1 MDKSLDSK
9 DNKEVSPVSSNN
21 TKIDD
26 KYLDE
31 NFDTIASSMIKPY
44 DSNNK
49 EEITYQNNALMKL
62 KYLAL
67 EKKEKE
73 FKSGVQRFNLH
84 YKQLLELKDIHK
96 KGFFLPSMGLTKD
109 NKICPLPNEKIPQY
123 FCCLKCC
130 SSKCNNVSRLMA
142 VFQFDNNNELVD
154 TLWTTVSAAPAAAW
168 ATIDPEKMLQISH
181 AFNLRSCYVNWDGTY
196 RTTGPIPDPPI
207 PGYNGTIGDYNYK
220 TLCNTEGF
228 GVITGRSELVNHGEE
243 IACKSID
250 LPVEKNIQFKCGCK
264 NHFKRN
270 FAREVNPF
278 GNSCENQPLISK
290 VKSNTEHKYVFH
302 PLNSIDRKH
311 ENNIVFFCY
320 GCKNFFRYECLRSIN
335 EENNISSTEGCL
347 NVNENILKT
356 LPAINQSMIFR
367 KSLFN
372 DQYSNLLEE
381 TARSFEVGVK
391 IEGGKAFY
399 NYQFKLFGG
408 MGKYEYLKNLAPTVA
423 SLAISLPH
431 LTGGGGIKQSSTPQ
445 IGGSFRQGGLSEP
458 SNPRTPSPISGPS
471 DPWAPPPPPPFS
483 GPSDHWPPPPS
494 PFSGPSGPR
503 APPSSSSSTSTY
515 WGRSE
520 SSPVV
525 GRPVSPFSSVS
536 GASTGLGGV
545 EQEIETILPS
555 VLDMLKEINDEGG
568 ELRRELNSILN
579 SGGDFEDD
587 ISVDVGGRRRVNSGC
602 PYEDDLRLFWSKLK
616 IIQKGNAGNTI
627 FDENT
632 AISTSLSIGGK
643 YKDLQIFDEFK
654 DFMNEIKKWRIC
666 ENEEAMLT
674 KYNDIKQ
681 NKSEIVGVEQST
693 IDKYQSRY
701 KSLQDSYIEDF
712 NNNTGSFSEYF
723 PFQSKDFDFLLGLKA
738 REDNSTNSYTENKE
752 IKLWGSQTKLR
763 SLQGTVNGKTL
774 NDVDDREK
782 NFIYELRTYL
792 NDKKNV
798 DVTKSDT
805 IRQLLSLMGIQL
817 DGFSVHDKN
826 GVFRRY
832 FAAHPV
838 SNIMKLSNSYGNEVY
853 IEYNFT
859 GVRNFILNGDTIPT
873 INHPDFQSSGLQSL
887 QRLIASN
894 GRDTYKKLENVIK
907 NWNEFVELREK
918 LKEKYKQDKAKLDE
932 ELKKSSSKQ
941 RVDPKQYKEILARM
955 CGKNSTLFWYGNEG
969 DKESVY
975 DELRSLLSKHDILY
989 LPWIDLNLLKDYLE
1003 IKGQA
1008 NGNFHLLKPED
1019 YGQVGGAAPEPEPEP
1034 LPETKVEAL
1043 ISKLNQLGDTE
1054 TYNKEILPLYDLL
1067 EVGKTQTQLVTN
1079 NGRRKA
1085 GHVVKQL
1092 SGTGNILS
1100 NHSLTLKFS
1109 FQGPKDINGVD
1120 ILSPIKLLEIKDNL
1134 LKLASNFYKIK
1145 ESLDRDIKL
1154 LKKYKGKK
1162 ESGESSEKE
1171 TITDKSTS
1179 EKETTTEQ
1187 QQSEIP
1193 SEQTKNI
1200 STEEVETTLE
1210 KPSVSETKL
1219 DQTPISEKDKED
1231 IDTKS
1236 DKIYVKEDLI
1246 KVSNELDRLRNETK
1260 RKEEILKNLSK
1271 NIKLLK
1277 AQKHGED
1284 SEQRQLQ
1291 IQEYGR
1297 KEKELILLQKL
1308 IEQREEKLKILKIL
1322 SDKITEKDEME
1333 LLEKK
1338 RRDEIEE
1345 RQNFLSFQNKMNNI
1359 TEKQSREMNEEVSD
1373 FQNEEINQLQ
1383 DKLNDL
1389 EEDET
1394 DINYK
1399 LVQSGGGIQR
1409 KDKLSS
1415 LLFKT
1420 HNRGNRTKKKNKRD
1434 NIRKK
1439 DRSLRKRN

>member
-1 MDKSLDSK
+1 MDKPLDTK
-9 DNKEVSPVSSNN
+9 DNKKVSPVSSNN

-26 KYLDE
+26 KYIDE
-31 NFDTIASSMIKPY
+31 NLDSIASSMIKPY
-44 DSNNK
+44 DSDNK

-73 FKSGVQRFNLH
+73 FKSGVQRFNIH

-123 FCCLKCC
+123 FSCLKCC
-130 SSKCNNVSRLMA
+130 SSKCNNESKLMA

-154 TLWTTVSAAPAAAW
+154 TLWTTTSAASTEATADAAVP
-168 ATIDPEKMLQISH
+168 DPEKMLQISH
-181 AFNLRSCYVNWDGTY
+181 AFNLRSTYVNWDGTY
-196 RTTGPIPDPPI
+196 RETYPGDPI
-207 PGYNGTIGDYNYK
+207 PGYGGNTVNYNYK
-220 TLCNTEGF
+220 TLCNTEG
-228 GVITGRSELVNHGEE
+228 VKVVDNSTGPVNHGEE
-243 IACKSID
+243 ITCKSIN
-250 LPVEKNIQFKCGCK
+250 LPVKKNIQFKCGCK

-290 VKSNTEHKYVFH
+290 AKSRTEHKYVFH
-302 PLNSIDRKH
+302 PLNSNDRKH

-335 EENNISSTEGCL
+335 EENNISSTGWCL

-391 IEGGKAFY
+391 IERGKAFY
-399 NYQFKLFGG
+399 SYQFKLFGG
-408 MGKYEYLKNLAPTVA
+408 MVKYEYLKNLATTAA
-423 SLAISLPH
+423 SLAVGVPY

-445 IGGSFRQGGLSEP
+445 MGGAYRRGVSQ
-458 SNPRTPSPISGPS
+458 
-471 DPWAPPPPPPFS
+471 APPIRLLGS
-483 GPSDHWPPPPS
+483 MAASSSSLSSDWE
-494 PFSGPSGPR
+494 
-503 APPSSSSSTSTY
+503 SSSSSDFD
-515 WGRSE
+515 E
-520 SSPVV
+520 LSPSARI
-525 GRPVSPFSSVS
+525 GGPPPVSSVASVS
-536 GASTGLGGV
+536 GASTGVGGV
-545 EQEIETILPS
+545 EDEIERTVREIE
-555 VLDMLKEINDEGG
+555 DMLDKIDDEGG
-568 ELRRELNSILN
+568 ELREELNRILN

-587 ISVDVGGRRRVNSGC
+587 ISVEVGGKRKVKSGC
-602 PYEDDLRLFWSKLK
+602 PFEDDLRLFLSKIK
-616 IIQKGNAGNTI
+616 IIKKGNSGNTI

-632 AISTSLSIGGK
+632 TISTSLSIGGK
-643 YKDLQIFDEFK
+643 YKDLQVFDKFK
-654 DFMNEIKKWRIC
+654 DFMNELKKWKIC

-674 KYNDIKQ
+674 KYSDIKQ

-701 KSLQDSYIEDF
+701 KSLQDGYIDDF
-712 NNNTGSFSEYF
+712 NNNTSSFPEYF

-752 IKLWGSQTKLR
+752 IKFWGAQTKLR
-763 SLQGTVNGKTL
+763 SLQETVNRQNLKDVN
-774 NDVDDREK
+774 NDEK
-782 NFIYELRTYL
+782 EIIYNLRTYL

-805 IRQLLSLMGIQL
+805 IRQLLNLMGVQL
-817 DGFSVHDKN
+817 DGFSLQDGNAIIRRFVEKN
-826 GVFRRY
+826 PGLNSILKLNNRY
-832 FAAHPV
+832 
-838 SNIMKLSNSYGNEVY
+838 SNESYF
-853 IEYNFT
+853 EYNYT
-859 GVRNFILNGDTIPT
+859 GVRNLILNNTPVPNFHFRDV
-873 INHPDFQSSGLQSL
+873 HPSGLQSL
-887 QRLIASN
+887 EQFMVA
-894 GRDTYKKLENVIK
+894 GGVDKYKRIEKVIK
-907 NWNEFVELREK
+907 YWNEFVELGEK

-932 ELKKSSSKQ
+932 ELKQSSSKR
-941 RVDPKQYKEILARM
+941 RVDPKQYKEVLARM

-969 DKESVY
+969 DKDGVY
-975 DELRSLLSKHDILY
+975 DELRSLLSKYDILY

-1008 NGNFHLLKPED
+1008 NGSFPLLKQEE

-1034 LPETKVEAL
+1034 ETKIEAL
-1043 ISKLNQLGDTE
+1043 ISKLNQLGDIE
-1054 TYNKEILPLYDLL
+1054 AYNKEILPLYDLL

-1079 NGRRKA
+1079 NGSQKA

-1120 ILSPIKLLEIKDNL
+1120 ILSPIELLEIKNNL

-1154 LKKYKGKK
+1154 LKQYEGKDK
-1162 ESGESSEKE
+1162 GESVETSEKE
-1171 TITDKSTS
+1171 TITDKSMS

-1187 QQSEIP
+1187 QKSEIP

-1200 STEEVETTLE
+1200 STEKDETTLE
-1210 KPSVSETKL
+1210 KPSVSETTL
-1219 DQTPISEKDKED
+1219 DQSSTSEKGKED
-1231 IDTKS
+1231 VDTKS

-1246 KVSNELDRLRNETK
+1246 KVSNELDRLRNESK
-1260 RKEEILKNLSK
+1260 RKEEILKNLFK

-1277 AQKHGED
+1277 AQRHGED
-1284 SEQRQLQ
+1284 SEQRQIQ

-1297 KEKELILLQKL
+1297 KEKELILIQKL

-1322 SDKITEKDEME
+1322 SDKITKQNEME
-1333 LLEKK
+1333 FSEKA
-1338 RRDEIEE
+1338 RRDEADE
-1345 RQNFLSFQNKMNNI
+1345 RENLLSFQNKINNI
-1359 TEKQSREMNEEVSD
+1359 TEKQSREMSETAFD
-1373 FQNEEINQLQ
+1373 FQSEEINQLQ
-1383 DKLNDL
+1383 DELNDL

-1394 DINYK
+1394 DIKYK
-1399 LVQSGGGIQR
+1399 LVQSGGGSKR
-1409 KDKLSS
+1409 KDKLSG

-1420 HNRGNRTKKKNKRD
+1420 YSRANRTKKKNKRD